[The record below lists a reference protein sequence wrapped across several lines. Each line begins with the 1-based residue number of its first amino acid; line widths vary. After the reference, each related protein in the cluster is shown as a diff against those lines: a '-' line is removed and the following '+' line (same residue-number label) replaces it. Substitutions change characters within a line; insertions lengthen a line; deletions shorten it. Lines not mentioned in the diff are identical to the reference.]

1 MKSLKELLKYGNELG
16 LTDIQ
21 IISAYL
27 AQDGMGKEAIDI
39 VVNALEQK
47 INQLETKYSFIRS
60 NMNFSTSYY
69 YKQYDF
75 ATADMLDTLTRTM
88 MLDYPF
94 SKEQIKW
101 MKAFEVK
108 PGSFWHDL
116 AEAIEGI
123 HNPLYEPKFFT
134 TYDSWAVVKDRI
146 NEGAE
151 LEVEE

>member
-47 INQLETKYSFIRS
+47 INQLETKYSIIRA
-60 NMNFSTSYY
+60 NMNFATSYY

-101 MKAFEVK
+101 MKEFEVK
-108 PGSFWHDL
+108 PGPFWHDL
-116 AEAIEGI
+116 AEAVEGI
-123 HNPLYEPKFFT
+123 HDPSYEPNFYT
-134 TYDSWAVVKDRI
+134 TYDSWAVVKGRI
-146 NEGAE
+146 HEE
-151 LEVEE
+151 DEEVI